1 MATRSLEEYLDL
13 PYAIALTRGEG
24 EEPWLATVDE
34 LQGCEARGRTPEE
47 AAHRVQEAMG
57 AWLATALEQGRPV
70 PEPRA
75 AASGRLLVRMPRSLH
90 AELTRAAAREGV
102 SLNQFISSALS
113 AAVGWRRG
121 RGPAAEATEDAAPE
135 DPAPAPPAS
144 TAGPPRSIQR
154 LLLVDLVLVLIA
166 VVVAGVLLATA

>member
-24 EEPWLATVDE
+24 DEPWLATVDE
-34 LQGCEARGRTPEE
+34 LPGCEARGRGPEE
-47 AAHRVQEAMG
+47 AARRVQEAMG
-57 AWLATALEQGRPV
+57 AWLATALEEGRPV

-121 RGPAAEATEDAAPE
+121 PGPAAQAAED
-135 DPAPAPPAS
+135 DPPPAPPAAS
-144 TAGPPRSIQR
+144 AGPPRTIQR